1 MNISKK
7 NENGTKIRIGCAPPI
22 MKIRERKIEAINATK
37 YVMGI
42 CWVIIRDLYLS
53 NSESTCVTTK

>member
-1 MNISKK
+1 MNIPKK

-42 CWVIIRDLYLS
+42 C
-53 NSESTCVTTK
+53 